1 MSVSL
6 STIAVPMIDHASS
19 IVALGEIAIG
29 VLITLDGVA
38 AEVDAAVAAVLP
50 SEGAHAFR
58 EIARARASESVIAS
72 GGMAAGRS
80 AGERSERK
88 ERDARRKEQE
98 NCLGRGS
105 VCLGVFTSPSMNQ
118 RRVVWNT
125 QHYLCCA

>member
-1 MSVSL
+1 MSRGRTTRLYTSGVEWARKVSVSL

-19 IVALGEIAIG
+19 IVALGGITMG
-29 VLITLDGVA
+29 VRITLDGAA

-72 GGMAAGRS
+72 GGMAAGIS
-80 AGERSERK
+80 VGERNERR

-98 NCLGRGS
+98 NCL
-105 VCLGVFTSPSMNQ
+105 
-118 RRVVWNT
+118 
-125 QHYLCCA
+125 